1 MKFIE
6 LSNLSKKQIK
16 DTLKQV
22 AGVSFTLS
30 TKFVKQEKWNL
41 FNNILPEILAAGFQL
56 LEEKTEIG
64 NFGTTKFFSKN

>member
-30 TKFVKQEKWNL
+30 TKFVKEEKWNL
-41 FNNILPEILAAGFQL
+41 FNNILPVILAAGFT
-56 LEEKTEIG
+56 EKEQDIG
-64 NFGTTKFFSKN
+64 HFGTTKFFSKK